1 MGILG
6 KLMGTAQSASR
17 GGRTTRPTRAR
28 ARTTGMGRGMG
39 GGMGRGM
46 GRRQAPTATG
56 GLGGLVGS
64 FLRRR

>member
-1 MGILG
+1 
-6 KLMGTAQSASR
+6 MGTAQTATR
-17 GGRTTRPTRAR
+17 GGRTARPTRAR
-28 ARTTGMGRGMG
+28 ARTTGTGMGRGMG

-46 GRRQAPTATG
+46 GRRQAPMATG